1 MASLDIDT
9 DFVGRLAELLQ
20 RTGLTEIE
28 ISQGDTRVRVAKQVQ
43 TVVEYVAAP
52 GGGHAA
58 HHAPASLASQ
68 AGGPAPATGSGGETP
83 LPGTISSPM
92 VGTAYLAAEPGS
104 PPFVGVGDAVKE
116 GQTLL
121 IIEAMKVM
129 NAIRAPRAGR
139 VARIYVENAA
149 PVEYGEP
156 LMALE

>member
-52 GGGHAA
+52 GGGHHVPAPLAA
-58 HHAPASLASQ
+58 Q
-68 AGGPAPATGSGGETP
+68 TGPAPATGSGGETP

-156 LMALE
+156 LMVLE

>member
-9 DFVGRLAELLQ
+9 DFVARLAELLQ

-43 TVVEYVAAP
+43 SVVEYVAAP
-52 GGGHAA
+52 GGHPAGSHAA
-58 HHAPASLASQ
+58 AMLAPS
-68 AGGPAPATGSGGETP
+68 PAAAPGAAPETP
-83 LPGTISSPM
+83 HPGAINSPM
-92 VGTAYLAAEPGS
+92 VGTVYLAAEPGS
-104 PPFVGVGDAVKE
+104 PPFVGVGEAVKE

-139 VARIYVENAA
+139 VARIYVENAS

-156 LMALE
+156 LLALE

>member
-9 DFVGRLAELLQ
+9 DFVARLAELLQ

-28 ISQGDTRVRVAKQVQ
+28 ISQGDTRVRVAKQAQ

-58 HHAPASLASQ
+58 SHHAHAPAALAAQ
-68 AGGPAPATGSGGETP
+68 PGPGPAAVEAPH
-83 LPGTISSPM
+83 PGAINSPM
-92 VGTAYLAAEPGS
+92 VGTAYLASEPGS
-104 PPFVGVGDAVKE
+104 PPFVGVGEAVKE

-139 VARIYVENAA
+139 VARIYVENAS